1 MLQEL
6 FALPPLFQLA
16 IFALHGTLVLSVAIV
31 FMVALSRRASDPSSI
46 VPVGPSFAAITSI
59 FAVVVGFHAASIWA
73 HRQNAE
79 RAFTQAQSA
88 IYRMDDILSPVG
100 VGAKEIRTVL
110 HQYVEAAV
118 HDEWLELG
126 NKGMSDRAEQAFLGL
141 EIALLK
147 QTGSL
152 PMTTQSQLIGL
163 FGDLSKA
170 RTDQLWI
177 GSHHTEGYAWLAVL
191 LLGFMSH
198 LAIGAIHFDKQKAG
212 RLMLCLFAVTT
223 TVTYWCLG
231 IIADPYRDRARINPR
246 VLLKFNIVV
255 DEDEMAAASPGSC
268 GDQPGMIC

>member
-1 MLQEL
+1 MLQHL

-16 IFALHGTLVLSVAIV
+16 IFALHGTLVLSFAIV
-31 FMVALSRRASDPSSI
+31 FMVAVSRRASDLSSI

-88 IYRMDDILSPVG
+88 IYRMDDILSPAG
-100 VGAKEIRTVL
+100 VGAKEIRAVL

-118 HDEWLELG
+118 HDEWLGLG
-126 NKGMSDRAEQAFLGL
+126 NKRMSDKAEQAFLGL
-141 EIALLK
+141 ELALLK

-152 PMTTQSQLIGL
+152 PTTTQSQLMGL

-170 RTDQLWI
+170 RTERLWI

-198 LAIGAIHFDKQKAG
+198 LAIAAIHVDKQRAG
-212 RLMLCLFAVTT
+212 RIMLCLFAITT

-231 IIADPYRDRARINPR
+231 IIADPYRDRERINPR

-255 DEDEMAAASPGSC
+255 EEDEMAAASPGSC
-268 GDQPGMIC
+268 GDQPGMVC